1 MLQGNPY
8 LHFNGNCQQA
18 MTFYKECLGGELSLQ
33 TVGESPMADQMPAEL
48 KDRVLHSVLTRDG
61 FVLMASDV
69 MEPGEMVRGNTISLS
84 VSGGSK
90 AEIEPIFAKLTE
102 GGNINH
108 PLKEEF
114 FGTYGDLIDRFG
126 IAWMFQAEGNAQ

>member
-1 MLQGNPY
+1 
-8 LHFNGNCQQA
+8 
-18 MTFYKECLGGELSLQ
+18 
-33 TVGESPMADQMPAEL
+33 
-48 KDRVLHSVLTRDG
+48 
-61 FVLMASDV
+61 MASDM
-69 MEPGEMVRGNTISLS
+69 MEPGEVVRGNTISLS

-114 FGTYGDLIDRFG
+114 FGTYGDLIDRFS